1 MDNKEMLEKI
11 VQECMGATTP
21 EEIETSVKSLLRLFI
36 G

>member
-11 VQECMGATTP
+11 VQECMGAKTK
-21 EEIETSVKSLLRLFI
+21 EEIDNSVKALLRLFI